1 MIIGEHKEIEKENVA
16 GDFNSIEAGIDEGS
30 MTFLFEM
37 FSKSLYSKPIESI
50 VREITSNCF
59 DSHKEANVD
68 KAVVIN
74 YKSDEEGSYISFQD
88 FGVGLSPERIQ
99 SIYMKYFS
107 STKRDSNE
115 QIGGFG
121 LGSKTPLAYT
131 DYFYINTNFNGIAY
145 QYIFSKGEKKPTLD
159 LLDEQPTENENGTE
173 IKIYL
178 KHYNDYNKFK
188 NALLTELCYFDNVYF
203 NNWGIDNEYRIYE
216 TETFKY
222 RNKEQYSEEL
232 HLVLGKVSYPV
243 NWEEINIPRIK
254 IPIGVKFEIG
264 EFQVTP
270 NRESIRYTD
279 ETKLLIKQRIEDCL
293 DELKGLY
300 QDDTM
305 LYDKWKDF
313 LNNKDVRPYI
323 CLNKEEVELN
333 NGVPFVKED
342 KLYLTGLKESK
353 AVYKPFYELG
363 IDRNSYPFSEM
374 LNSLYTWVGYIN
386 YDNKI
391 LDKYNRKSAYE
402 KFYNNYKIVV
412 SKDKNFTNIRNLKF
426 KGHDIYVKNK
436 ISLSF
441 IRSIGD
447 FVIGGYD
454 KDLVTGERNRPFK
467 YFNLGLALKV
477 YKAYK
482 AIQNEIKYLLVDYNQ
497 ELTQEDNVRYK
508 AWMDEKNALNIERKN
523 LGKFP
528 CKDIIADN
536 YGNESKYDLHIQK
549 VQDFNGIIIYGFL
562 EDERKLNFIS
572 HELYRFKSLRCGNR
586 YAKYNDY
593 SDNGFKNHRYDTFEQ
608 HSLNPQAIKVIRIA
622 RNNEKYFKKPNMIHI
637 DKFNSDN
644 RMFRKLATT
653 YLITETLKELL
664 KFQSHNNNE
673 YIIEKVKEIN
683 TVIGEHL
690 EALFE
695 YKEDFTLFQ
704 PSMRTEASDWHQ
716 FKKEILN
723 LAKANNWFDESIM
736 YRLREVNKYFEG
748 IEILKFVDLNEQSMP
763 IVLKYLFDNKKKL
776 NYEYYAK
783 YVKPEIFENQLII
796 DFEPKEEITETK
808 LFHIIE
814 QVA

>member
-1 MIIGEHKEIEKENVA
+1 MIINEHKEIEKIDIA
-16 GDFNSIEAGIDEGS
+16 GNFNSIEATIDEQS
-30 MTFLFEM
+30 MTFMFEM
-37 FSKSLYSKPIESI
+37 LSKSLYSKPIESI

-74 YKSDEEGSYISFQD
+74 YKSDEEGDYISFQD

-203 NNWGIDNEYRIYE
+203 NNWDIDNEYRIYE

-279 ETKLLIKQRIEDCL
+279 ETKLLIKQKINDCL

-313 LNNKDVRPYI
+313 LNNKDARPYI
-323 CLNKEEVELN
+323 CLNKEEVELDKAN
-333 NGVPFVKED
+333 EVPFVKED

-391 LDKYNRKSAYE
+391 LDKHGRKSAYE
-402 KFYNNYKIVV
+402 KFYNNNKIVV

-497 ELTQEDNVRYK
+497 ELNQEDNARYK

-528 CKDIIADN
+528 CKDISAESC
-536 YGNESKYDLHIQK
+536 GNESKYDLKIQDLLNYK
-549 VQDFNGIIIYGFL
+549 GVIIYGFL
-562 EDERKLNFIS
+562 EDEYKLKVIT
-572 HELYRFKSLRCGNR
+572 EQLYRFKTLRVGNKEIEN
-586 YAKYNDY
+586 KYKNFRNDTFY
-593 SDNGFKNHRYDTFEQ
+593 SDD
-608 HSLNPQAIKVIRIA
+608 LNPRAIKVIRIA
-622 RNNEKYFKKPNMIHI
+622 KNNEKYFKRSNMIHV
-637 DKFNSDN
+637 DSFKSDN
-644 RMFRKLATT
+644 RMFRKLASV
-653 YLITETLKELL
+653 YLIEETLKDLV
-664 KFQSHNNNE
+664 KNQTNYNE
-673 YIIEKVKEIN
+673 EYLIDKLSEIN
-683 TVIGEHL
+683 QVIGNNL
-690 EALFE
+690 KDLFT
-695 YKEDFTLFQ
+695 YRTNLKLIA
-704 PSMRTEASDWHQ
+704 PSNRTSRSDYQ
-716 FKKEILN
+716 EFKKDILN
-723 LAKANNWFDESIM
+723 IAELNNWYDESIM
-736 YRLREVNKYFEG
+736 YKLREVKNWFKG
-748 IEILKFVDLNEQSMP
+748 VEILKFVDLTDESMP
-763 IVLKYLFDNKKKL
+763 AVLKYLFDNKKKL

-796 DFEPKEEITETK
+796 DFEPKEEETETK
-808 LFHIIE
+808 IFKIIK